1 MTQRVR
7 LALGVLAAALVAG
20 VLVTWGR
27 APGARPA
34 LPRAESQPVVAGP
47 AVLDEIAAADAPL
60 DGARPEG
67 GERRSIAAESG
78 SIETEERPDGSSG
91 TLRVLVRSRDRGEPV
106 GDVRLFLVPTGP
118 GGSGSTH
125 VDGAKAR
132 LGESPVTGADGLAEL
147 EVEPGQRYILKALPH
162 GFSYEG
168 VMDVRIK
175 ALAPGET
182 REIAL
187 ELPALDD
194 LLFVGRVV
202 AADTDQPLAGASVTV
217 NACNLSGRNQ
227 TTADADGYFEARVPS
242 AGAYYA
248 MAETPGFARGIAGI
262 VRGHGSRAE
271 ALVFRLHR
279 SAQLGVLVLAR
290 DGTPLERVQVQLNT
304 DPNNVNQ
311 SSSPGDRV
319 RIGNLVWGSLT
330 GADGRCT
337 VRELPP
343 FVPLEVACWQE
354 GGMRNEKGDP
364 LHLDPGEV
372 REAVFRIGTGA
383 TIAGL
388 IEGSEGSEGIRIWLV
403 RAEAGVR
410 PGYLVEY
417 EMKAAETVTAAGGGF
432 EFADVPDGT
441 WLVGVAPGGP
451 YPSLTEIVEVVD
463 GIPDGRVYLGG
474 SRGLHIEGRVVDPAG
489 APIEGASVVVT
500 AQGAPGSLG
509 DGTDENG
516 AFSVGP
522 LEPGLFSVYASGEMV
537 GYMDSGVILANAGDR
552 GILLQLSVAG
562 SLRGRLVSEATGAP
576 VEGHVTVSLVQ
587 RNGPWSTSATWTDE
601 LGEFDFDGLEP
612 GLYQVVASTE
622 EGECAFEEGVAVVA
636 SSQAAEILLEA
647 RPGARLLVRYAG
659 SQPYVHFRAELDG
672 TIVAADRIQTGSQFR
687 STVPA
692 GTIRVECYWPEREAP
707 EVHEFALAAGEEKEL
722 VLGGGE

>member
-1 MTQRVR
+1 MTQRTR

-34 LPRAESQPVVAGP
+34 LPRAESQPVAAGP
-47 AVLDEIAAADAPL
+47 AALDEIATADAPL

-67 GERRSIAAESG
+67 GDRRSIAAESG
-78 SIETEERPDGSSG
+78 SIEPEERADGSSG
-91 TLRVLVRSRDRGEPV
+91 TLRVLVRSRDTGEPV
-106 GDVRLFLVPTGP
+106 GDVRLLLVPTGTLE
-118 GGSGSTH
+118 SSSTH
-125 VDGAKAR
+125 IVGAKAR

-147 EVEPGQRYILKALPH
+147 EVEPGQRYLLKPLPH
-162 GFSYEG
+162 GFFCEG
-168 VMDVRIK
+168 VNDVRIK
-175 ALAPGET
+175 ALAPRET
-182 REIAL
+182 RDIAL
-187 ELPALDD
+187 ELPALDA

-217 NACNLSGRNQ
+217 AACNLSGRNR

-262 VRGHGSRAE
+262 VRGHESRAE
-271 ALVFRLHR
+271 AVVFRLHR
-279 SAQLGVLVLAR
+279 SAQLSVLVLAR

-311 SSSPGDRV
+311 SSSPADRV
-319 RIGNLVWGSLT
+319 RIGNLVWSGLT
-330 GADGRCT
+330 GADGRCS

-343 FVPLEVACWQE
+343 FVPLEVECWQE

-388 IEGSEGSEGIRIWLV
+388 IDGSEGSEGIRIWLV

-410 PGYLVEY
+410 PRYLEEY
-417 EMKAAETVTAAGGGF
+417 EMHSAETVTAAGGGF

-441 WLVGVAPGGP
+441 WLVGFAPGGP
-451 YPSLTEIVEVVD
+451 YPTLTEIVEVVD
-463 GIPDGRVYLGG
+463 GVAGGRVYLGG
-474 SRGLHIEGRVVDPAG
+474 SRGLHIEGLVVDRAG
-489 APIEGASVVVT
+489 APIEGASVQVT

-509 DGTDENG
+509 DDTDENG

-522 LEPGLFSVYASGEMV
+522 LEPGAFSVYASEV
-537 GYMDSGVILANAGDR
+537 GYTDSGVILANAGDR
-552 GILLQLSVAG
+552 GILLQLHVAG
-562 SLRGRLVSEATGAP
+562 SLRGRLMSEATGAP
-576 VEGHVTVSLVQ
+576 VEGLVTVSLV
-587 RNGPWSTSATWTDE
+587 RRSEPWSGWLTTRTDE
-601 LGEFDFDGLEP
+601 QGEFDFDGLEP

-622 EGECAFEEGVAVVA
+622 EGECAFEGPVAVVA
-636 SSQAAEILLEA
+636 GSQAAETLLEA
-647 RPGARLLVRYAG
+647 RPGARLLVRYGG

-672 TIVAADRIQTGSQFR
+672 AIVAADRIQAGSQFR
-687 STVPA
+687 RTVPA
-692 GTIRVECYWPEREAP
+692 GTIRVECFEAP
-707 EVHEFALAAGEEKEL
+707 GVHEVALAAGEEKEL